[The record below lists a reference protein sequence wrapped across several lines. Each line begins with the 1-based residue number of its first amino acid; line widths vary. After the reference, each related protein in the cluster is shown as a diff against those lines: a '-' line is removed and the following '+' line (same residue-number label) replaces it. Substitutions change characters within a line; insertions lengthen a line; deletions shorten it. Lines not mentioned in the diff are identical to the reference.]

1 MDMQQSQRIL
11 VVDDEKNIRLTLGQ
25 TLEMVGYRVQ
35 TAVNGEDA
43 LKQLAVGT
51 FDLILLDLRMPGMD
65 GMDVL
70 KQIVEQRPETHVI
83 VVTAH
88 GTVDTAVEAMKIG
101 AVDFIQKPFAPQEI
115 RSLVAQVLDQ
125 AQHGA
130 NYAVYLELARRNI
143 GQRYYAAAKEQ
154 VRKAIAEDSAR
165 PEAFNLLGVI
175 HDMVGDH
182 HAALTNYRIALDLDP
197 AYPPAHANLTL
208 SGSGPRSA
216 SKLDL
221 GDTGK
226 G

>member
-1 MDMQQSQRIL
+1 MQQNQRIL

-25 TLEMVGYRVQ
+25 TLEVVGYEVK

-43 LKQLAVGT
+43 LKQLAVGA

-65 GMDVL
+65 GIDVL
-70 KQIVEQRPETHVI
+70 KQIVEQRPETRVV

-88 GTVDTAVEAMKIG
+88 GTVDTAVDAMKIG

-125 AQHGA
+125 SQHGA
-130 NYAVYLELARRNI
+130 NYGVYLELARRNI

-154 VRKAIAEDSAR
+154 VHKAIAEDAAR
-165 PEAFNLLGVI
+165 PEAFNLLGAI
-175 HDMVGDH
+175 HDIEGDH
-182 HAALTNYRIALDLDP
+182 YAAMTNYRVALDLDP
-197 AYPPAHANLTL
+197 TYPPAQANLTL
-208 SGSGPRSA
+208 SGSRPRSA

-221 GDTGK
+221 GNTGR